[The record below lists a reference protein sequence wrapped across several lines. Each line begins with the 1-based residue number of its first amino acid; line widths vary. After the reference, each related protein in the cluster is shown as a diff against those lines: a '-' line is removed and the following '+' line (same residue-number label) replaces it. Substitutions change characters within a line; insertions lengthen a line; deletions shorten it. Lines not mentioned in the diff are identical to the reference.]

1 MGFPKPYCPNITIP
15 NMMAFTAI
23 EYEIAPS
30 YLKYLRDNRF
40 KKVVLYDYHG
50 GAREF
55 RLTRK
60 GTLKKVK

>member
-1 MGFPKPYCPNITIP
+1 
-15 NMMAFTAI
+15 MMAFTAI